1 MPRIRAHEVL
11 EDDMLDIAG
20 KKMIVTDV
28 SHGYCGPEKISILM
42 YSPADPAIFSSL
54 LVPRHYK
61 LYVNR
66 PK

>member
-1 MPRIRAHEVL
+1 MPRVRAHEVL

-20 KKMIVTDV
+20 KKLIVTNV
-28 SHGYCGPEKISILM
+28 SPGYCGPEKISIQM
-42 YSPADPAIFSSL
+42 KSPADHAIISSL